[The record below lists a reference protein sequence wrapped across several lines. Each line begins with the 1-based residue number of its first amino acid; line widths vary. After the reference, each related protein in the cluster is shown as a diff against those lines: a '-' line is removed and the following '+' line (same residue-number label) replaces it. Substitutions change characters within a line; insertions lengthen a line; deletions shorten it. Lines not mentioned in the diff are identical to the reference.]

1 MQDADHEPKTPA
13 PPGLKVG
20 YVPGVTPGKWTRRW
34 SERLPD
40 VPLTAFQ
47 CGQDEQTAVLRDGR
61 ADLSFVRLP
70 VDREG
75 LSVIPLYA
83 ELPVVVAPKDHE
95 IALYDDEVPYQ
106 EIAGENFLDPAEMGG
121 AQTGIEVVASGAG
134 LMILPMSVARL
145 YNRKDVVY
153 RTVTDQPETQIGLA
167 WLADRTDSAI
177 EEFIGIVRGRTARS
191 SRQPSVQEQ
200 QGKSTGRK
208 TSKNSKNTAQN
219 DGGASGAG
227 KGANAGKGS
236 GARHERG
243 PGPAGGKQSGQ
254 GKGRPG
260 GGRTPKGRGPRRGR
274 R

>member
-1 MQDADHEPKTPA
+1 M
-13 PPGLKVG
+13 
-20 YVPGVTPGKWTRRW
+20 TPGKWTRRW
-34 SERLPD
+34 AERLPD

-47 CGQDEQTAVLRDGR
+47 CGQDEQTAILRDGR
-61 ADLSFVRLP
+61 ADLSFVRIP

-75 LSVIPLYA
+75 LNVIPLYT
-83 ELPVVVAPKDHE
+83 ELPVVVAPKEHE

-106 EIAGENFLDPAEMGG
+106 EIAAENFLDPEEMGG
-121 AQTGIEVVASGAG
+121 AKTGIEVVASGGG

-167 WLADRTDSAI
+167 WLADRTDAAI

-200 QGKSTGRK
+200 QEKTKGRK
-208 TSKNSKNTAQN
+208 TSKTSKNTAQN
-219 DGGASGAG
+219 DGGAAG

-236 GARHERG
+236 GGRRQG
-243 PGPAGGKQSGQ
+243 GSGPAAGKQSGK
-254 GKGRPG
+254 GKPG

>member
-1 MQDADHEPKTPA
+1 VQDADQEPTTA
-13 PPGLKVG
+13 AQLAGLKVG

-34 SERLPD
+34 AERLPD

-47 CGQDEQTAVLRDGR
+47 CGEEEQTAILRDGR

-83 ELPVVVAPKDHE
+83 ELPVVVAPKEHDV
-95 IALYDDEVPYQ
+95 ALYDDEVPYQ
-106 EIAGENFLDPAEMGG
+106 EIAHENFLDPAEMGG
-121 AQTGIEVVASGAG
+121 AKTGIEVVASGAG

-153 RTVTDQPETQIGLA
+153 RAVTDQPETQIGLA
-167 WLADRTDSAI
+167 WLTDRTEAAI

-200 QGKSTGRK
+200 QGKGKAR
-208 TSKNSKNTAQN
+208 KNTGKN

-227 KGANAGKGS
+227 KGTAAGKGS
-236 GARHERG
+236 ASGRT
-243 PGPAGGKQSGQ
+243 PAS
-254 GKGRPG
+254 GKGANKPSGKGKGKPG

>member
-1 MQDADHEPKTPA
+1 VQDADHEPKSPA

-47 CGQDEQTAVLRDGR
+47 CAQDEQTAILRDGR

-83 ELPVVVAPKDHE
+83 ELPVVVAPKEHE

-153 RTVTDQPETQIGLA
+153 RTVTDQPETQIGIA
-167 WLADRTDSAI
+167 WLADRTDAAI

-200 QGKSTGRK
+200 QG
-208 TSKNSKNTAQN
+208 NTKGKKAAQN
-219 DGGASGAG
+219 DGGASGAA
-227 KGANAGKGS
+227 KGSNAGKGS
-236 GARHERG
+236 GSRHERTS
-243 PGPAGGKQSGQ
+243 GPAPGKQSGQ

>member
-13 PPGLKVG
+13 QPGLKVG

-34 SERLPD
+34 AERLPD

-47 CGQDEQTAVLRDGR
+47 CAQDEQIAILRDGR

-70 VDREG
+70 VDRQG

-83 ELPVVVAPKDHE
+83 ELPVVVAPKEHE
-95 IALYDDEVPYQ
+95 VALYDDEVPYQ

-121 AQTGIEVVASGAG
+121 AKTGIEVVASGAG

-153 RTVTDQPETQIGLA
+153 RTVTDQPETQIGIA
-167 WLADRTDSAI
+167 WLADRTDPAI

-200 QGKSTGRK
+200 QG
-208 TSKNSKNTAQN
+208 NTKGKKAAQN

-227 KGANAGKGS
+227 TGTNAGKGS
-236 GARHERG
+236 GARREHAS
-243 PGPAGGKQSGQ
+243 GPAAGKQSGQ

-260 GGRTPKGRGPRRGR
+260 GKRTPKGRGPRRGR